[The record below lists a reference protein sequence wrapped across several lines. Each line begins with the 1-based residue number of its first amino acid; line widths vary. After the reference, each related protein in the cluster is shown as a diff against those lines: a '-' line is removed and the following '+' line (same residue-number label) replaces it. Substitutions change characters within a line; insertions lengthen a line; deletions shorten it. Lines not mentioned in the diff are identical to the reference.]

1 MPRLGDFT
9 KAVRRVGLWR
19 FANRVWDEVSDDN
32 LFAWAAA
39 IAYAWLFAIFPFLVF
54 TVALLPHLPQHVKDG
69 VESQLPQIVEEYVP
83 AQYRQSTISTIN
95 DLLRRPRAAL
105 LSIGLIIT
113 LWGAS
118 GGMNV
123 TITALE
129 KCYEIDR
136 GRPFYKKRPIAIAL
150 TAVVAIL
157 ILTLVVLLPVGT
169 LVIKWIQANGITY
182 ITTPVLWTWRII
194 RYPISVLLMFLTV
207 NVLYY
212 YGPAIR
218 QRFRFFTPGSV
229 FVVGVWLIF
238 AFLFRLYVEKFASN
252 NETFRAL
259 GGVAILLLFFY
270 LDALVLLIGAEINSE
285 IDYEVLGVQRGS
297 RDFRSPANAPPVGEK
312 PLDS

>member
-1 MPRLGDFT
+1 MPRLGDFI

-54 TVALLPHLPQHVKDG
+54 MVALLPHLPQHVKDG

-312 PLDS
+312 PPDS

>member
-1 MPRLGDFT
+1 MPRLGDFI

-54 TVALLPHLPQHVKDG
+54 MVALLPHLPQHVKDG

-136 GRPFYKKRPIAIAL
+136 GRPFFKKRPIAIAL

-312 PLDS
+312 PPDS